1 MAQRP
6 RSRLLT
12 VALGVLTAL
21 WSAAA
26 WGADAPARPDPDAAH
41 ARALVLDSHADI
53 PLDFGKGAHDA
64 GVDGDPQV
72 DLPKLKRGGVG
83 AVVLAVFAP
92 QGPRTP
98 EGIAKA
104 RAVADAKLAAIRGV
118 AASHPDQAE
127 LALSVADVVRIHAA
141 GKVAVIAGFLN
152 AYPFGASLAPIDDY
166 YAAGVRTF
174 GFVHAGGNDYADSSR
189 PAAGRGAEWGG
200 LSPLGRQAVGK
211 LNRLGVVIDVS
222 QLTPEGVLQTVA
234 LSKAPVIASHS
245 AVRGRVD
252 SPRNLGDAELDA
264 IARSGGVVQIVA
276 FGPYLVNP
284 GPGYADKVR
293 VVRARFGL
301 SADFAKPA
309 DGADALGDERRTAYA
324 HEIAALLPKASVKDL
339 VDAVDYA
346 VRRIGVDHV
355 GLASDFNHGG
365 GVVGWSNE
373 GEAANVTREL
383 VRRGY
388 SEADVG
394 KIWGGNF
401 LRVFAEVE
409 AVAKRQ
415 GGA

>member
-1 MAQRP
+1 M
-6 RSRLLT
+6 
-12 VALGVLTAL
+12 
-21 WSAAA
+21 
-26 WGADAPARPDPDAAH
+26 
-41 ARALVLDSHADI
+41 
-53 PLDFGKGAHDA
+53 
-64 GVDGDPQV
+64 
-72 DLPKLKRGGVG
+72 
-83 AVVLAVFAP
+83 
-92 QGPRTP
+92 
-98 EGIAKA
+98 
-104 RAVADAKLAAIRGV
+104 
-118 AASHPDQAE
+118 
-127 LALSVADVVRIHAA
+127 
-141 GKVAVIAGFLN
+141 
-152 AYPFGASLAPIDDY
+152 
-166 YAAGVRTF
+166 
-174 GFVHAGGNDYADSSR
+174 
-189 PAAGRGAEWGG
+189 
-200 LSPLGRQAVGK
+200 
-211 LNRLGVVIDVS
+211 
-222 QLTPEGVLQTVA
+222 
-234 LSKAPVIASHS
+234 
-245 AVRGRVD
+245 RGRVD